1 MKTPPR
7 TRFWIE
13 TTLTAASAGALA
25 VTLMWRTWIETVLRV
40 DPDRHSGTLEWA
52 LACTL
57 CVLTIVFGQLA
68 RSEWRARAG
77 RRLDAVAANND
88 G

>member
-13 TTLTAASAGALA
+13 TTLTAASASALA
-25 VTLMWRTWIETVLRV
+25 VALMRRTWIETILRV
-40 DPDRHSGTLEWA
+40 DPDRHSGSLEWA

-57 CVLTIVFGQLA
+57 CVLTIVFGKLA

-77 RRLDAVAANND
+77 RLDAVAANND